1 MGICV
6 KAVVEVSVK
15 FWGVTLLGLIQ
26 DLVSPIMQ
34 HKCVNTRYKA
44 R

>member
-1 MGICV
+1 MCIYV

-26 DLVSPIMQ
+26 DFVFPIM
-34 HKCVNTRYKA
+34 
-44 R
+44 